1 MDTLEILVRFLD
13 NEGFLGLLGGCE
25 NGAVVGFV
33 GFGFSPSCLLWAEV
47 KRAGFGFVSKEGVN
61 D

>member
-25 NGAVVGFV
+25 NGTVVGLV
-33 GFGFSPSCLLWAEV
+33 GFGF
-47 KRAGFGFVSKEGVN
+47 
-61 D
+61 